1 MAVWVIV
8 LLWETIFSRTS
19 VPEPSV
25 AYRPFH
31 SLNNLIYYTKL
42 YGIRNNLIGNIL
54 LFIPFGV
61 LLPFAYAGGKKWYK
75 IVLIGFSL
83 SLFIE
88 TLQLITGRGYFDV
101 DDIALNVIG
110 AVIGWGLW
118 RTVCALFERF
128 RDKSQKKN

>member
-1 MAVWVIV
+1 M
-8 LLWETIFSRTS
+8 
-19 VPEPSV
+19 PDPSV
-25 AYRPFH
+25 VYRPFH

-54 LFIPFGV
+54 LFIPLGL

-75 IVLIGFSL
+75 TVLIGFPISL
-83 SLFIE
+83 LVE

-110 AVIGWGLW
+110 TAVGWGLW
-118 RTVCALFERF
+118 RTVCTLVQRF
-128 RDKSQKKN
+128 KDDKSQKKIEAEGI